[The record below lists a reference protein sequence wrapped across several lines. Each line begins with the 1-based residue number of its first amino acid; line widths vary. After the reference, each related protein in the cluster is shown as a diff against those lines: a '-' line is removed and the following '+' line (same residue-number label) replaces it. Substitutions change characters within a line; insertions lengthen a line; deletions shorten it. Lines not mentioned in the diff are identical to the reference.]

1 MVAGRPEVHMLG
13 VSILQAIITTAR
25 PDAARAFYGDTLG
38 LKLLE
43 DNQFGFVF
51 AGQIGFLRI
60 AKLTATIPS
69 PNAVAGFMVTDVEG
83 TARQLLAK
91 GVKLERFGFLQQ
103 DELGLWTAPDGA
115 KIGWFRDPDLNL
127 LSISQRP

>member
-1 MVAGRPEVHMLG
+1 MLG
-13 VSILQAIITTAR
+13 DSILQAIITTAR
-25 PDAARAFYGDTLG
+25 PDAARVFYGETLG

-51 AGQIGFLRI
+51 AGQIGFIRV
-60 AKLTATIPS
+60 AKLAAVVPAAHS
-69 PNAVAGFMVTDVEG
+69 VAGFMVADVEQ
-83 TARQLLAK
+83 TARDLLAK

-103 DELGLWTAPDGA
+103 DEIGLWTAPDGA
-115 KIGWFRDPDLNL
+115 KVGWFRDPDLNL